1 MVNIF
6 SLVELEYDYTFECIE
21 RCDVYTEQ
29 IVRINEET
37 RRCVEKYDHQY
48 CVIGHT
54 YMPEIDNF

>member
-1 MVNIF
+1 
-6 SLVELEYDYTFECIE
+6 LAELEYDYTFECIE

-48 CVIGHT
+48 CVMGHT